1 MRRFEIRFKSDR
13 ASPKSWSNSWGTQE
27 RLGICLYRLNR
38 SDYHH
43 TIAEMTGRGLTTGH
57 CITQEVCNLI
67 VSNLWR
73 EFVNFP
79 ETADQM
85 LTSISEM
92 DDKWQFP
99 ITFDE
104 VDGWHVPM
112 KCPRGGNEARKEY

>member
-1 MRRFEIRFKSDR
+1 
-13 ASPKSWSNSWGTQE
+13 
-27 RLGICLYRLNR
+27 
-38 SDYHH
+38 
-43 TIAEMTGRGLTTGH
+43 MTGRGLTTGH

-92 DDKWQFP
+92 EDK
-99 ITFDE
+99 
-104 VDGWHVPM
+104 
-112 KCPRGGNEARKEY
+112 